1 MIWSSATPTH
11 TWAGRLGLQPN
22 PTLPSGPHHFRTG
35 PALMFEA
42 GAQVPAYW
50 GVTSRPSASQ
60 CSPFL
65 HFIPHLAWG
74 MQTRLYNYHMDT
86 DTFFFFFFFGYR
98 PNTNCKWSK
107 PSSQLPVTQ
116 MCFLPDPP
124 SGSGSSPPTRHP
136 PSHLQTSPQ

>member
-1 MIWSSATPTH
+1 MKMIWSSATPTH

-86 DTFFFFFFFGYR
+86 DAFFFWGGTDQIQIANGQNQALNSLSPR
-98 PNTNCKWSK
+98 CA
-107 PSSQLPVTQ
+107 SSLILPQ
-116 MCFLPDPP
+116 GQGLHLQPAIPP
-124 SGSGSSPPTRHP
+124 P
-136 PSHLQTSPQ
+136 HLQTSPQ